1 MRCTVAA
8 WSKPPSFG
16 ASTSFQ
22 ISSSRLPC
30 GCVMYSYA
38 RIIVRRSARAAGAI
52 VMARSALKEIMILIL
67 IRGPR
72 SIRFSFGWRGGLSLP
87 VGVGLPLLARRAEPV
102 QLELVVRDGEAVLLG
117 HPVLKLL
124 DSLVLELGDVAAGGA
139 DQVIVVVPIQGRL
152 VAGLTALEVPRRRQP
167 GVGEDLHRP
176 VDGGG
181 TDARI
186 ALLGLL
192 HQLVDGEVAG
202 LREERVDDQV
212 ALPRRLQPPRRDPA
226 GEALVGGSGDL
237 LWRGPLHFEIDSH
250 SRKLYRAARGPS
262 RACRLS
268 ATSRAAGPAPA
279 RPRAPARRRARR
291 DAPD

>member
-1 MRCTVAA
+1 
-8 WSKPPSFG
+8 
-16 ASTSFQ
+16 
-22 ISSSRLPC
+22 
-30 GCVMYSYA
+30 MYSYA

-139 DQVIVVVPIQGRL
+139 DQVVVVVPVQGPL
-152 VAGLTALEVPRRRQP
+152 VAGLPPFEVPRRRQP

-181 TDARI
+181 SDARI

-192 HQLVDGEVAG
+192 HQPVDREVAG
-202 LREERVDDQV
+202 LREEGVDDQV

-226 GEALVGGSGDL
+226 GEALVGGGGDL

-262 RACRLS
+262 RASRLS

-291 DAPD
+291 DAPGPHAPAPGPRDRRPRAARSSPPRSA

>member
-1 MRCTVAA
+1 
-8 WSKPPSFG
+8 
-16 ASTSFQ
+16 Q

-52 VMARSALKEIMILIL
+52 VMASSALKGIMILIL

-139 DQVIVVVPIQGRL
+139 DQVVVV
-152 VAGLTALEVPRRRQP
+152 V
-167 GVGEDLHRP
+167 
-176 VDGGG
+176 
-181 TDARI
+181 
-186 ALLGLL
+186 
-192 HQLVDGEVAG
+192 
-202 LREERVDDQV
+202 
-212 ALPRRLQPPRRDPA
+212 
-226 GEALVGGSGDL
+226 ALVGGGGDL
-237 LWRGPLHFEIDSH
+237 LWNGAFHFEIDSQ
-250 SRKLYRAARGPS
+250 SRKSLPGGPRAVKRGARRGRFS
-262 RACRLS
+262 GA
-268 ATSRAAGPAPA
+268 SRAAGPAPA
-279 RPRAPARRRARR
+279 MHRDPARRRARR
-291 DAPD
+291 GAPAPCAPAGGPQARR